1 MTRTRIGLVVSAL
14 ALALVGLTACGR
26 TGTDSAAAPA
36 GATEQSVE
44 VQALQAIGFNSADL
58 AAAPADLAAVPA
70 AEPSGSPGPKRPD
83 GEKRPDG
90 DRPGPMRGIL
100 HKGVLHGEA
109 TLTMKD
115 GTVRVVAVQRGT
127 VTAIDDK
134 SITVKSSDGFEQKW
148 TFGSPMHVV
157 EHRTAIAPSAIK
169 VGSEVG
175 VAGAKKDGT
184 LTARLIVVPAK
195 K

>member
-1 MTRTRIGLVVSAL
+1 MRRTRIGLVVSAL

-36 GATEQSVE
+36 SATDQSAE
-44 VQALQAIGFNSADL
+44 VQALQAVGFSSADL

-70 AEPSGSPGPKRPD
+70 AEPSGSPGPKKPNA
-83 GEKRPDG
+83 
-90 DRPGPMRGIL
+90 DRPGPIKGIL

-115 GTVRVVAVQRGT
+115 GTVRHVAVQRGT

-134 SITVKSSDGFEQKW
+134 SITVKSSDGFTQTW
-148 TFGSPMHVV
+148 TFGSPIHVV
-157 EHRTAIAPSAIK
+157 EHRTTIAPSAIK

-175 VAGAKKDGT
+175 VAGAKDGDK